1 LSSEAQSPLLRDEGR
16 AVAPFIVG
24 VNRSGT
30 TLLRLMLDA
39 HPDLAIP
46 PETHFLPELIRRAN
60 HGNTRL
66 RIIRSLTAHPRW
78 GDFGVDPKDLRKR
91 TREIKPLSATAVARA
106 FYELYAESQG
116 KPRWGDKTPRYM
128 RSMPR
133 IARALP
139 EARFVHIIRDG
150 RDVAISQAERSLEE
164 RDTPVEE
171 AAERWARR
179 IEAAREAGR
188 EMDVYMEVRYEDLVA
203 EPEAT
208 LRKVCEFVE
217 LPFDAG
223 MLDYHRRAADR
234 LAEMDRDLAGAEGP
248 VRLADERLAG
258 HALTTE
264 PPTTE
269 RCGRWRTEMT
279 PDEIARFDAAAGGL
293 LEQLGYERSGDPAA
307 RKEMTP

>member
-203 EPEAT
+203 EPERE
-208 LRKVCEFVE
+208 LRRVLELIGEDASDTPLAHVTDEGITVPRTHVVAGGRIRLVDGTMPLRLDEQWRRDMAPRSRRLVE
-217 LPFDAG
+217 L
-223 MLDYHRRAADR
+223 
-234 LAEMDRDLAGAEGP
+234 
-248 VRLADERLAG
+248 
-258 HALTTE
+258 
-264 PPTTE
+264 
-269 RCGRWRTEMT
+269 MT
-279 PDEIARFDAAAGGL
+279 AIARRRY
-293 LEQLGYERSGDPAA
+293 GYP
-307 RKEMTP
+307 